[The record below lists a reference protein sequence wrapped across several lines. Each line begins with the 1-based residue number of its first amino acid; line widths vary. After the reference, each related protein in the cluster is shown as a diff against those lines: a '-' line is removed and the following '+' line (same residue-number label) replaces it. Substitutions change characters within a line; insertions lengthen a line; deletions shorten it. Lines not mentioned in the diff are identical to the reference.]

1 MKINNNG
8 GLRSPQSKN
17 PTSKMWGHLIS
28 NVIVV
33 FKLFEYVKLV
43 EIAIV
48 MFISTVE
55 DELTYCTMTFLKF

>member
-1 MKINNNG
+1 
-8 GLRSPQSKN
+8 
-17 PTSKMWGHLIS
+17 MWGHVTS

-48 MFISTVE
+48 MFISSVE

>member
-8 GLRSPQSKN
+8 GLHSPQSIN
-17 PTSKMWGHLIS
+17 PTSRMWGHVTS

-48 MFISTVE
+48 MFISSVE